1 MQEMDGAV
9 DAVDDGLAVG
19 TNRILMGSDQKLQG
33 CSGTKPFTGKTAM
46 FLVTPT
52 IEGTWRL
59 NGCDNCVRPSSGWFP
74 PPSDPLS
81 RRLESSGI
89 DSSRNQQLT
98 PASVASAKRRPAEHQ
113 FVKPLSLLI

>member
-1 MQEMDGAV
+1 MGPWMPSMT
-9 DAVDDGLAVG
+9 GLPLGPTEFSWVLIRSSRVVRAQ
-19 TNRILMGSDQKLQG
+19 NRL
-33 CSGTKPFTGKTAM
+33 PGKTAM